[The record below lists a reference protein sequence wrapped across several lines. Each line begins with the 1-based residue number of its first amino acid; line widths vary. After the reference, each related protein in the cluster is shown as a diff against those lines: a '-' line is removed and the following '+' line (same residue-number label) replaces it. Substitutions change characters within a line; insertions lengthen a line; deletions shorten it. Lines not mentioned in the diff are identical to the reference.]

1 MNTHRHNAL
10 AAILARID
18 KQIAESDRLLLM
30 SLSGRERHL
39 VTDEL
44 AYLQIEAQESRRQPP
59 ERPLILI
66 SVRTNP
72 RSARL
77 HHVSR

>member
-1 MNTHRHNAL
+1 MNIHRQNAL

-30 SLSGRERHL
+30 SLHGQERHR

-44 AYLQIEAQESRRQPP
+44 AYLRIERRKAAANLQN
-59 ERPLILI
+59 ER
-66 SVRTNP
+66 
-72 RSARL
+72 
-77 HHVSR
+77 